1 MCGIVGYI
9 GTQAATEILLAGLEK
24 LEYRGYDS
32 AGIATVLEGE
42 VHCVRAKG
50 KLHNLREK
58 LEAVV
63 NPACVGIGH
72 TRWATHGKPEEYN
85 AHPHMDTARR
95 IAVVQNGI
103 IENYRELREELKQ
116 RGHEFRSDTDTEVIP
131 HLIAD
136 LMAQQADSS
145 TSNTQQFPFLE
156 AVKQAVG
163 KSDSDT
169 EVIPNLVTELMTQ
182 QVHASASNGQQFP
195 FIEAVRSAV
204 NKAGTET
211 ERIPQLI
218 ADLMA
223 QQVPPPASG
232 NHDSRLLEAVRQAVN
247 KLQGAFAIAVISA
260 DYPDELIV
268 ARQQAPLTIGF
279 GQGEFFCASDTPAL
293 VPYTRAVLTLE
304 NGELARLTPTGV
316 EVYSFAGDRLKKT
329 PRTLSWNPVLVE
341 KQGFKH
347 FMLKEIYEQ
356 PGVVRACLEAYFDS
370 DWNPGASQSPIKLD
384 LPDSLY
390 ENLEHVQILACGTSW
405 HAALVG
411 KYLLEQLAG
420 IPTMVQ
426 YASEFR
432 YAPAPLTANTLT
444 IGVTQSGET
453 ADTLAALEMEKRRRY
468 GKSAE
473 YQPRL
478 LGITNR
484 RESSLAHLVPNIIE
498 THAGIE
504 IGVAA
509 TKTFVA
515 QLMAFYCLALDLAY
529 RRSMLSAS
537 RLEELLVGLRQLPAL
552 VEIILESQEKYIE
565 QLTHTFAETKDF
577 IFLGRGINFPIA
589 LEGALKLKEISYIHA
604 EGYPAGE
611 MKHGPIAL
619 LDAKVPVVAIAM
631 PGSVYEKVLSNAQ
644 EAKARDARLI
654 GVTPLSDR
662 EAADTFDDLIPVP
675 SVEELLSPILTVIPL
690 QLLAYHIAARR
701 GLDVDQPRNLAKS
714 VTVE

>member
-9 GTQAATEILLAGLEK
+9 GTQAATGILLAGLEK

-32 AGIATVLEGE
+32 AGIATVLEGGI
-42 VHCVRAKG
+42 HCVRAKG

-58 LEAVV
+58 LEQTE
-63 NPACVGIGH
+63 NPAKIGIGH

-95 IAVVQNGI
+95 VAVVQNGI
-103 IENYRELREELKQ
+103 IENYRELREQLKQ
-116 RGHEFRSDTDTEVIP
+116 LGHEFRSDTDTEVIP
-131 HLIAD
+131 HLIAQF
-136 LMAQQADSS
+136 LSENSS
-145 TSNTQQFPFLE
+145 SPHLPI
-156 AVKQAVG
+156 
-163 KSDSDT
+163 SPS
-169 EVIPNLVTELMTQ
+169 P
-182 QVHASASNGQQFP
+182 
-195 FIEAVRSAV
+195 
-204 NKAGTET
+204 
-211 ERIPQLI
+211 
-218 ADLMA
+218 
-223 QQVPPPASG
+223 
-232 NHDSRLLEAVRQAVN
+232 LLEAVRQAVN
-247 KLQGAFAIAVISA
+247 KLEGAFAIAVISA

-279 GQGEFFCASDTPAL
+279 GQGEFFCASDTPAI
-293 VPYTRAVLTLE
+293 VPHTCAVLPLE
-304 NGELARLTPTGV
+304 NGEMARLTPLGV
-316 EVYSFAGDRLKKT
+316 EVYNFAGDRLRKH
-329 PRTLSWNPVLVE
+329 PRTLNWNPILVE

-356 PGVVRACLEAYFDS
+356 PGVVRACLEAYINS
-370 DWNPGASQSPIKLD
+370 DWHPAEAVAQMPIRLG
-384 LPDSLY
+384 LPTQLY
-390 ENLEHVQILACGTSW
+390 ADLEHIQIVACGTSW
-405 HAALVG
+405 HAGLVG

-420 IPTMVQ
+420 IPTIVQ

-432 YAPAPLTANTLT
+432 YAPSPLMPNTLT

-453 ADTLAALEMEKRRRY
+453 ADTLAALAMEKERR
-468 GKSAE
+468 SSQLPMF
-473 YQPRL
+473 QPRL

-484 RESSLAHLVPNIIE
+484 PESTLAQMVPYIIN

-515 QLMAFYCLALDLAY
+515 QVMAFYCLALDLAY
-529 RRSMLSAS
+529 LRQTVSLE
-537 RLEELLVGLRQLPAL
+537 RLEQIITGLRQLPA
-552 VEIILESQEKYIE
+552 EIELILESQERYIQ
-565 QLTHTFAETKDF
+565 QLVHDFAETQDF
-577 IFLGRGINFPIA
+577 IFVGRGINFPIA

-604 EGYPAGE
+604 EGYAAGE

-644 EAKARDARLI
+644 EAKARDSRLI
-654 GVTPLSDR
+654 GVTPMHNP
-662 EAADTFDDLIPVP
+662 EAAEIFDDLIPVP
-675 SVEELLSPILTVIPL
+675 VVDELLSPILTVIPL
-690 QLLAYHIAARR
+690 QLLAYHIAAHR